1 MLSLLAVGGAVSVL
15 PEMHRSLVDVHG
27 WMSGR
32 EFSDLFALAQAAP
45 GPNVLVV
52 SLFGWQVAGMA
63 GALVTTVAMI
73 LPSSLLTY
81 YADRML
87 WRRAGAAAWR
97 EILDN
102 GLAPITVGLVA
113 ASGVVLASA
122 NINNLPAMACT
133 VAAALVAW
141 RTKVH
146 PLWLIASG
154 ALAGLAGIV

>member
-1 MLSLLAVGGAVSVL
+1 
-15 PEMHRSLVDVHG
+15 MHRSLVDVHG

-63 GALVTTVAMI
+63 GALVTTIAMI
-73 LPSSLLTY
+73 LPSSLLTFS
-81 YADRML
+81 ADRML

-113 ASGVVLASA
+113 ASGVLLASA

-146 PLWLIASG
+146 PLWLIAAG
-154 ALAGLAGIV
+154 ALAGIAGVV